1 MPSIVPCEPLTSD
14 QRDAILE
21 PLLAH
26 NQWHGLGLEG
36 EEMAFALSDDDGVIA
51 GGLLGYWRDQWLFVA
66 SLSVR
71 EDLRGHGFGKALM
84 NQAERWVRLRSG
96 RGIWLD
102 SYGFQ
107 APEFY
112 RRLGYEE
119 MGRLPNYLPGSDRI
133 WFVRRF
139 DAGDTDRRSAAD

>member
-1 MPSIVPCEPLTSD
+1 MSPVIAPCSPPSALE
-14 QRDAILE
+14 RDAIVE
-21 PLLAH
+21 PLLVH
-26 NQWHGLGLEG
+26 NHWHGLGLEG
-36 EEMAFALSDDDGVIA
+36 EEMAFKLEDDTGVIA

-84 NQAERWVRLRSG
+84 TQAERWVRQREG

-112 RRLGYEE
+112 RRMGYQE
-119 MGRLPNYLPGSDRI
+119 MGRLADYLPGSDRI
-133 WFVRRF
+133 WFVLRF
-139 DAGDTDRRSAAD
+139 EGPTATAG